1 MKIGFDAKRA
11 FLNATGLGNYA
22 RTLLHALFALAPE
35 NRHVLYTPEAP
46 GIPAARFL
54 ADPARADVH
63 LPRSFFSRAWGPLWR
78 SCFIVNDM
86 RRDKLDLYHG
96 LSNELPWRVKRAGAK
111 TVVTVHDLIFMRY
124 PHFYPR
130 IDRRIYEIKF
140 RYACR
145 TADAVV
151 AVSRQ
156 TQQDIVECFGIDP
169 KKIHVIYQACHEMF
183 WKPRDDAALAA
194 VRKQYG
200 LPEQYILY
208 VGAVSERK
216 NLLSLVKALQILRR
230 HEAYPLVVVGSGGRY
245 KRKVLS
251 AVAGFNMPDQVR
263 FIDYVPNTE
272 LPHIY
277 RQAAL
282 FVYPSFYEGFGIPV
296 LEALASRVPVITS
309 QVDCLREAGGPKTL
323 YVNPRDPEMLAAA
336 VREVMT
342 GPGLREAMV
351 REGEAHARRFDNRA
365 SAEAV
370 LSLYRGLVSNRL

>member
-22 RTLLHALFALAPE
+22 RTLLSALFTLAPE

-54 ADPARADVH
+54 SDPARADIR
-63 LPRSFFSRAWGPLWR
+63 LPQNFLLRAWGPLWR
-78 SCFIVNDM
+78 SFFIVNDM

-96 LSNELPWRVKRAGAK
+96 LSNELPWHVKRAGVR
-111 TVVTVHDLIFMRY
+111 TVVTVHDLIFLRY

-130 IDRRIYEIKF
+130 VDRRIYEMKF

-156 TQQDIVECFGIDP
+156 TRQDIVEFFNIDP
-169 KKIHVIYQACHEMF
+169 EKVTVIHQACHETF
-183 WKPRDDAALAA
+183 WQPHDAAALAA
-194 VRKQYG
+194 VRQQYG
-200 LPEQYILY
+200 LPEKYILY

-216 NLLSLVKALQILRR
+216 NLLALIQALRTLR
-230 HEAYPLVVVGSGGRY
+230 QHEAYPLVVVGSGGRY
-245 KRKVLS
+245 RQKVLS
-251 AVAGFNMPDQVR
+251 AVAAFNMSNQVR
-263 FIDYVPNTE
+263 FIDFVPNTE
-272 LPHIY
+272 LPHLY

-282 FVYPSFYEGFGIPV
+282 FVYPSFYEGFGIPI
-296 LEALASRVPVITS
+296 LEALASRVPVITAEEA
-309 QVDCLREAGGPKTL
+309 CFREAGGPKTL
-323 YVNPRDPEMLAAA
+323 YVNPRDPGMIAAA

-342 GPGLREAMV
+342 SPGLRETMV

-365 SAEAV
+365 AAEAV
-370 LSLYRGLVSNRL
+370 LNLYRGLVS